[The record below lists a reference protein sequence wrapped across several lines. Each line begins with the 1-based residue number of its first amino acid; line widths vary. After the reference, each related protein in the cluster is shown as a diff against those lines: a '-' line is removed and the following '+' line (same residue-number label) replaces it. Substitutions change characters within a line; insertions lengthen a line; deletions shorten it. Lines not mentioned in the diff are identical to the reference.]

1 MKNVLL
7 ILGVLFLA
15 IIIQSCANQ
24 VDKKK
29 EKATLTQADNPVEW
43 SKNAVIYEVNV
54 RQFSE
59 EGSFKA
65 VEEQLPRLKKLGV
78 DVLWMMPIFPIG
90 LENRKGSLG
99 SFYSIEDYLKVNPN
113 FGSLADMQS
122 LIKKTHD
129 MGMHIILDWVANHSA
144 WDNPWVKEHP
154 EYYKKDSSGKMISP
168 FDWTD
173 VVAFDYSNKG
183 MRKAMTDAMLYWV
196 KDMNVDGFRCDVA
209 GEVPSDFWENARI
222 ELDKVKPVFM
232 LAEAE
237 KPELVQKAF
246 DMDYGWNEHHIMNE
260 IAKGKQDANDLNAYF
275 DKKDKEYPA
284 RSYKMYFITNH
295 DENSW
300 NGTVEERLGAAAD
313 AMAVLTFTVGDMPL
327 IYNGQEAA
335 LNKRLL
341 FFEKDPIHWGNYS
354 KADFYQKLTNLKH
367 KQAALWNGPYG
378 KRFVRYA
385 GTADQQVFA
394 FARGNVSV
402 ILNLSDKGVDCS
414 LKDADFSNYK
424 IDMQAGFAYDSKTK
438 ALSLKP
444 WAYAVL
450 VKK

>member
-7 ILGVLFLA
+7 VLGVLFLA
-15 IIIQSCANQ
+15 VIIQSCANQ

-29 EKATLTQADNPVEW
+29 EKATLSQVDNPVEW

-99 SFYSIEDYLKVNPN
+99 SYYSIEDYTAVNPH
-113 FGSLADMQS
+113 FGNMADMQS
-122 LIKKTHD
+122 LIQKTHD
-129 MGMHIILDWVANHSA
+129 LGMYIILDWVANHSA

-154 EYYKKDSSGKMISP
+154 EYYKKDSTGKMVSP

-173 VVAFDYSNKG
+173 VVAFDYTNKG
-183 MRKAMTDAMLYWV
+183 MRKAMTDAMLFWV
-196 KDMNVDGFRCDVA
+196 KEMNVDGFRCDVA
-209 GEVPSDFWENARI
+209 GEVPTDFWENARV

-237 KPELVQKAF
+237 KSELVHKAF

-275 DKKDKEYPA
+275 DKKDEEYPA

-300 NGTVEERLGAAAD
+300 NGTIEERLGAAAD

-341 FFEKDPIHWGNYS
+341 FFEKDPINWGNYS
-354 KADFYQKLTNLKH
+354 KADFYQKLTGLKH
-367 KQAALWNGPYG
+367 NQAALWSGPYG
-378 KRFVRYA
+378 KRFVRYS

-402 ILNLSDKGVDCS
+402 ILNLSDKDVDCS
-414 LKDADFSNYK
+414 LKDADFSNYETY
-424 IDMQAGFAYDSKTK
+424 MQAGFTYNPKTK
-438 ALSLKP
+438 AISLKP